1 MSLFIQELIIYLL
14 YMSSNIASMFLL
26 CNATMK
32 RRRPLTVWIIY
43 TIFKTI
49 IINVIFRI
57 FCDELIHTNEWMR
70 SIYLTLV
77 SVFAVLTYIM
87 ILYTFEEELSKIA
100 IVSVCAELVAVSLGY
115 ISRAVTN
122 TLIGA
127 EPFRESA
134 PLHIMDFVA
143 AVLTILMT
151 LALLKAGKK
160 WIEEIRRWKVVRK
173 KMVMAGFV
181 SYLLFSLVSM
191 FFSFE
196 EMIYLDGIGSVV
208 FSMILLMQFTNYFHR
223 KTLWKN
229 ETLKRQQRLA
239 QMQYEAVVLQMEKM
253 EQMHKEIETQM
264 QTVLK
269 LSKGSTNMTEQ
280 VERYLMSLKH
290 HSQSV
295 TSGVFCNDWF
305 LDSVLHSAKKKCQEK
320 GIEAEFYLQGYQ
332 KEDINGEK
340 LAKDVGELL
349 ESAIDKANQA
359 VFLQISNVKGQIII
373 KWEID
378 GRGQTFLWS

>member
-1 MSLFIQELIIYLL
+1 
-14 YMSSNIASMFLL
+14 
-26 CNATMK
+26 
-32 RRRPLTVWIIY
+32 
-43 TIFKTI
+43 
-49 IINVIFRI
+49 
-57 FCDELIHTNEWMR
+57 
-70 SIYLTLV
+70 
-77 SVFAVLTYIM
+77 
-87 ILYTFEEELSKIA
+87 
-100 IVSVCAELVAVSLGY
+100 
-115 ISRAVTN
+115 
-122 TLIGA
+122 
-127 EPFRESA
+127 
-134 PLHIMDFVA
+134 
-143 AVLTILMT
+143 
-151 LALLKAGKK
+151 
-160 WIEEIRRWKVVRK
+160 
-173 KMVMAGFV
+173 MVMAGFV

-191 FFSFE
+191 YFSFE

-253 EQMHKEIETQM
+253 EQMQKEIETQM